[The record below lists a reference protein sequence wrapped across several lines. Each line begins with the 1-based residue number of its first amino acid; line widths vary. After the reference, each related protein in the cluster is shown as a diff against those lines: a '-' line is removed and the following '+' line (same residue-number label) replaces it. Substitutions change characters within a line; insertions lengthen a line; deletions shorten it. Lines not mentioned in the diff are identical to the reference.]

1 MSNLRTE
8 EEQHKHEEYNAVPVV
23 YCAGC
28 LSLKILTVDG
38 IDYCEKC
45 GSTNTKEANIFDWEK
60 MYAAKYGENHL
71 NMK

>member
-1 MSNLRTE
+1 MNNSRTV
-8 EEQHKHEEYNAVPVV
+8 EEQHKHDEHNAVPVV
-23 YCAGC
+23 YCADC
-28 LSLKILTVDG
+28 LSLKILAVDG

-60 MYAAKYGENHL
+60 MYAAKYAGSYL